1 MDILLNRLK
10 SIKRNLKPEKIWKN
24 VFRKK
29 YIQEYIIDKLI
40 QDNQLRLS
48 ETGLGTP
55 IRDKNTGSTTYS
67 LLTEI
72 LSQGKKKA
80 GDPYN
85 LYDSGEFYNSM
96 LFLLGYNFFEIDADP
111 IKENDNLF
119 TKYGE
124 EIIWLSENSKE
135 KLRPYLINQYEIE
148 LRKIL

>member
-1 MDILLNRLK
+1 MDILLNRLR

-48 ETGLGTP
+48 LTGLGTP

-96 LFLLGYNFFEIDADP
+96 LFLLGNNFFEIDADP

>member
-1 MDILLNRLK
+1 MDILLNRLR

-48 ETGLGTP
+48 LTGLGTP

-72 LSQGKKKA
+72 LSQGRKKA

-96 LFLLGYNFFEIDADP
+96 LFLLGNNFFEIDADP